1 MWTGNLSP
9 ASNREAWSE
18 TVSYKPADGSP
29 AAVPDE
35 IVVAIAAPQAFPGAP
50 ARAGSCLIAKTLSA
64 GEIVNDAAAASF
76 TFVFSAEEMRR
87 LRPGSHGV
95 GMVLTLA
102 GTPVQLFTG
111 SIEILDG
118 IIP

>member
-1 MWTGNLSP
+1 MWTGNLPP

-18 TVSYKPADGSP
+18 TVSYRPTDASP
-29 AAVPDE
+29 APVPDE
-35 IVVAIAAPQAFPGAP
+35 IVVAIAAPKAFPGAP
-50 ARAGSCLIAKTLSA
+50 AGSCLLAKRLSA

-87 LRPGSHGV
+87 LRPGSHSV

-102 GTPVQLFTG
+102 GAPVQLFTG

>member
-1 MWTGNLSP
+1 MWTGNLVP
-9 ASNREAWSE
+9 TSNREAWSE
-18 TVSYKPADGSP
+18 TVSYRPTDGSP
-29 AAVPDE
+29 APVPDE
-35 IVVAIAAPQAFPGAP
+35 IVVAISAPAAFPGAP
-50 ARAGSCLIAKTLSA
+50 TGACLLAKTLSA

-87 LRPGSHGV
+87 LRPGSHSV

>member
-9 ASNREAWSE
+9 TTNREAWSE
-18 TVSYKPADGSP
+18 TVSYRPADGS
-29 AAVPDE
+29 AAPVPDE
-35 IVVAIAAPQAFPGAP
+35 ITVAISAPGASPGAP
-50 ARAGSCLIAKTLSA
+50 AGACLLSKTLSA
-64 GEIVNDAAAASF
+64 GDIVNDAAAANF
-76 TFVFSAEEMRR
+76 TFVFPAEEMRR
-87 LRPGSHGV
+87 LRPGSHKV

-118 IIP
+118 VIP

>member
-9 ASNREAWSE
+9 ASNRAAWSE
-18 TVSYKPADGSP
+18 TVSYAPADGSP
-29 AAVPDE
+29 APVPEE
-35 IVVAIAAPQAFPGAP
+35 IVVAISAPAAFPGAP
-50 ARAGSCLIAKTLSA
+50 ERCLLSRSLSA
-64 GEIVNDAAAASF
+64 GDIVNDAGAANF
-76 TFVFSAEEMRR
+76 TFVFSAAEMRR
-87 LRPGSHGV
+87 LRPGSHRV

-102 GTPVQLFTG
+102 GTPVQLFAG